1 MAGER
6 VEMRSVLPLL
16 WMGGVVLIVAMLV
29 IAAQQLIPLAV
40 ALMLWFLID
49 ALADG
54 LGRIPVFGRFI
65 PQRWSIALALLTI
78 VGIGALFVNVI
89 AVNVAAVASNAALYE
104 QNLQNLVHRVTDL
117 FEIDEVPSVNQMFA
131 SIDIQGLIVSFA
143 GTVGSFA
150 GNAGIVLVYVF
161 FLLAEEQFFDRKLKA
176 LFPDERREKKAR
188 SILLQISSDVKAYV
202 WIMTLM
208 SMATGLV
215 SYIAMQI
222 VGLDFA
228 EFWAFLIFL
237 LNFIPTIGSILG
249 IVFPTLLALVQF
261 ETFGPFLFVLVTIGA
276 TQVII
281 GNVIQP
287 RLMGSRLNISPLVV
301 ILSLFAW
308 GAIWGIA
315 GMFLCMPITV
325 ILMIIFSY
333 FPRTRPIAIL
343 LSADG
348 NIRTG
353 DTDTDSEP
361 DPDAAA
367 ETPKIRH

>member
-6 VEMRSVLPLL
+6 FDMRSVLPLL
-16 WMGGVVLIVAMLV
+16 WMGGVVLVVAVLV

-40 ALMLWFLID
+40 AVMLWFLID

-54 LGRIPVFGRFI
+54 LTRVPVFGRHI
-65 PQRWSIALALLTI
+65 PERWSIALALLTI
-78 VGIGALFVNVI
+78 IGVGALFVNVI
-89 AVNVAAVASNAALYE
+89 AVNVAAVAGNAALYE
-104 QNLQNLVHRVTDL
+104 QNLQNLVFRVTDL
-117 FEIDEVPSVNQMFA
+117 LDLEDVPTVNQMFA
-131 SIDIQGLIVSFA
+131 NVDIQGLIVGFA

-161 FLLAEEQFFDRKLKA
+161 FLLAEEQFFDRKLRA
-176 LFPDERREKKAR
+176 LFPNEERQKKVR
-188 SILLQISSDVKAYV
+188 SILSQISRDVRAYV

-208 SMATGLV
+208 SLATGLV
-215 SYIAMQI
+215 SYIAMRI
-222 VGLDFA
+222 IGLDFA

-249 IVFPTLLALVQF
+249 TVFPTLLALVQF
-261 ETFGPFLFVLVTIGA
+261 ETLGPFLFVAVTIGV
-276 TQVII
+276 TQMVV

-301 ILSLFAW
+301 IVSLLAW

-325 ILMIIFSY
+325 ILMIVFSY
-333 FPRTRPIAIL
+333 FPKTRPIAIV

-353 DTDTDSEP
+353 DTGRQ
-361 DPDAAA
+361 DAD
-367 ETPKIRH
+367 